1 VETEL
6 LITTESKEVM
16 KFLTRIFSRHGIP
29 EVLIITD
36 NGPQFTS
43 DTTKG
48 FLDLYDVYEHYI
60 STYPPESN
68 GQVVNRNHEIGKI
81 FMVNWVTIQK
91 IGDENFNQVALL
103 GS

>member
-68 GQVVNRNHEIGKI
+68 GQVVKEITKLEKYLWLTG
-81 FMVNWVTIQK
+81 
-91 IGDENFNQVALL
+91 
-103 GS
+103 